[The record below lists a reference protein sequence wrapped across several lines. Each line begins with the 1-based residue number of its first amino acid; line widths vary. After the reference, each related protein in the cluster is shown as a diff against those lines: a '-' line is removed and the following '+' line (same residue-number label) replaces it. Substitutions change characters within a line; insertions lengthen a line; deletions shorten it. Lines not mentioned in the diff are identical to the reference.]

1 MNDVVTG
8 ADIATCLQL
17 ELAAVGAFL
26 EILRREQEALIEGKI
41 EQLEVLAS
49 DKAQMAGQLAELAA
63 RRNRGLASR
72 SLDPGRERMEA
83 CLADA
88 KAAGAWR
95 DLQGLVQAAR
105 QLNRTNGEMIE
116 VRLQHNQQAIAALQG
131 AAGAV
136 SLYGPKG
143 KTLGFSGGRPLGR
156 V

>member
-17 ELAAVGAFL
+17 ELAAVEVFL
-26 EILRREQEALIEGKI
+26 GILNKEQDALIEGKI
-41 EQLEVLAS
+41 ERVEALAS
-49 DKAQMAGQLAELAA
+49 DKAQVAGQLAELAA
-63 RRNRGLASR
+63 QRNRGLASR
-72 SLDPGRERMEA
+72 NLNPDSEGMEA

-88 KAAGAWR
+88 QAAGIWR
-95 DLQGLVQAAR
+95 DLLGLVQVAH
-105 QLNRTNGEMIE
+105 QLNRTNGELIA
-116 VRLQHNQQAIAALQG
+116 VRLQHNQQALAALQG

-143 KTLGFSGGRPLGR
+143 QTLGFGGGRPLGR

>member
-26 EILRREQEALIEGKI
+26 GILHKEQEALIEGKI
-41 EQLEVLAS
+41 EQLEVLAL
-49 DKAQMAGQLAELAA
+49 DKALVAGQLAELGAQ
-63 RRNRGLASR
+63 RNRGLASR
-72 SLDPGRERMEA
+72 NLNPDSEGMEA

-95 DLQGLVQAAR
+95 DLLGLVKVAQ

-116 VRLQHNQQAIAALQG
+116 VRLQRNQQAFAALQG

-143 KTLGFSGGRPLGR
+143 KTLDFSGGRPLGR